1 MPTVVR
7 ENVDELSA
15 VLTVKLAPDDYLPKL
30 NAELKKYAQ
39 KAQIKGFRKGKTPE
53 SYVKKLYGQSVLLDI
68 VNNEVK
74 EGLSNFIRDE
84 KLLLFGEP
92 LINEK
97 QVIYD
102 FDVFHL
108 EAMDF
113 LFDVGLYPEVKLLG
127 LDKDTTYDYFVQEVP
142 GDKVEEAYQ
151 NLLKDLGEPSPIE
164 KEFTLGDLLT
174 CDLTELIDGEE
185 KADSLR
191 VNNIISFDDV
201 SEDIKNQLKKLS
213 VGDSF
218 TVDKVTDL
226 DARLEEKL
234 FRKHILKL
242 DDSDDSTFS
251 DKFSLK
257 ILEAKRILPATEDEA
272 FFQKAFGT
280 NNVTNSTEGKEVIR
294 KHLGN
299 ETLSYS
305 NGLLFRDIQE
315 KLMTSHEIQLP
326 ETFIKRY
333 LLESD
338 KNLTAEKL
346 DIEFPNV
353 ISSIKWSYLKSLLLG
368 ALNVQVT
375 KEMVQSHLSSKIRG
389 YFGQQVAGMESFIQ
403 NMVEKMMDDEKQ
415 VNQAYDELE
424 NSMMMFKIQEAVS
437 LNEIALTKEA
447 FEEKTKIFNKQESL
461 EGENSEEEIVA
472 E

>member
-213 VGDSF
+213 GQCF
-218 TVDKVTDL
+218 
-226 DARLEEKL
+226 
-234 FRKHILKL
+234 
-242 DDSDDSTFS
+242 
-251 DKFSLK
+251 
-257 ILEAKRILPATEDEA
+257 
-272 FFQKAFGT
+272 
-280 NNVTNSTEGKEVIR
+280 
-294 KHLGN
+294 
-299 ETLSYS
+299 
-305 NGLLFRDIQE
+305 
-315 KLMTSHEIQLP
+315 
-326 ETFIKRY
+326 
-333 LLESD
+333 
-338 KNLTAEKL
+338 
-346 DIEFPNV
+346 
-353 ISSIKWSYLKSLLLG
+353 
-368 ALNVQVT
+368 
-375 KEMVQSHLSSKIRG
+375 SSKPL
-389 YFGQQVAGMESFIQ
+389 A
-403 NMVEKMMDDEKQ
+403 
-415 VNQAYDELE
+415 
-424 NSMMMFKIQEAVS
+424 
-437 LNEIALTKEA
+437 
-447 FEEKTKIFNKQESL
+447 
-461 EGENSEEEIVA
+461 
-472 E
+472 

>member
-15 VLTVKLAPDDYLPKL
+15 VLTVKLATDDYLPKL

-74 EGLSNFIRDE
+74 EGLSNYIRDE

-108 EAMDF
+108 EPMDF

-127 LDKDTTYDYFVQEVP
+127 LDKETTYDYFIQEVAD
-142 GDKVEEAYQ
+142 DKVEEAYQ
-151 NLLKDLGEPSPIE
+151 NLLKDLGEPSPVDSG
-164 KEFTLGDLLT
+164 FTQGDLLT
-174 CDLTELIDGEE
+174 CDFTELIDGEE
-185 KADSLR
+185 TVDSLK
-191 VNNIISFDDV
+191 VNNVISFDDV
-201 SEDIKNQLKKLS
+201 SEDIKEQLKKLS

-234 FRKHILKL
+234 FRKH
-242 DDSDDSTFS
+242 SDDSTFS

-326 ETFIKRY
+326 EAFIKRY

-375 KEMVQSHLSSKIRG
+375 KEMVQSHLSNKIRG

-437 LNEIALTKEA
+437 LNEIVLTKEA

>member
-1 MPTVVR
+1 M
-7 ENVDELSA
+7 
-15 VLTVKLAPDDYLPKL
+15 
-30 NAELKKYAQ
+30 
-39 KAQIKGFRKGKTPE
+39 
-53 SYVKKLYGQSVLLDI
+53 
-68 VNNEVK
+68 
-74 EGLSNFIRDE
+74 
-84 KLLLFGEP
+84 
-92 LINEK
+92 
-97 QVIYD
+97 
-102 FDVFHL
+102 
-108 EAMDF
+108 
-113 LFDVGLYPEVKLLG
+113 
-127 LDKDTTYDYFVQEVP
+127 
-142 GDKVEEAYQ
+142 EEAYQ
-151 NLLKDLGEPSPIE
+151 NLLKDLGEPSPVE
-164 KEFTLGDLLT
+164 NEFTQGDLLT
-174 CDLTELIDGEE
+174 CDFTELIDGEE
-185 KADSLR
+185 NADSLR

-201 SEDIKNQLKKLS
+201 SEDIKEQLKKLS

-218 TVDKVTDL
+218 IVDKVTDL

-242 DDSDDSTFS
+242 EDSDDSTFS

-280 NNVTNSTEGKEVIR
+280 NNVTDSNEGKEVIK

-326 ETFIKRY
+326 ESFIKRY

-338 KNLTAEKL
+338 KNLTTEKL

-424 NSMMMFKIQEAVS
+424 NSMMMFKIQEAVN
-437 LNEIALTKEA
+437 LNEIVLTKEA